1 MNHDQMRVAGEKV
14 QGASK
19 RGLLEQ
25 GISLVLIVA
34 GLMWPWHLGKETTVS
49 RWLYDSNYI

>member
-34 GLMWPWHLGKETTVS
+34 GLM
-49 RWLYDSNYI
+49 